1 VIVCVRDSEILPIQ
15 GTHGGYLT
23 IGSIEKEDQADL
35 NIRHGCSWME
45 GETKQA
51 GGVNMV
57 YAIFEAVEGSRA
69 Y

>member
-1 VIVCVRDSEILPIQ
+1 
-15 GTHGGYLT
+15 
-23 IGSIEKEDQADL
+23 L